1 MTESVPILMYHA
13 VAEHPPAATR
23 RLSVTTRPL
32 EQQLASG
39 NVSFRRELCAAVG
52 GFPAH
57 IGWAGGK
64 RPLGCEQPEFC
75 VRPAQRRLGG
85 TFVFNPLAVIHH
97 RVPANRERF
106 VYFRSRYYA
115 DGLSKA
121 LVARGVGVSDGLSA
135 KRVYAAVALR
145 RGVVRG
151 LRDGARGDVGGFLRA
166 GAIPAGLAYTTAGY
180 VVGIAQGRWRRSEA
194 IR

>member
-13 VAEHPPAATR
+13 VAEHPPPATR
-23 RLSVTTRPL
+23 RLSVTPRSL

-39 NVSFRRELCAAVG
+39 NASSRRELFAAVG

-57 IGWAGGK
+57 IGRVGGK
-64 RPLGCEQPEFC
+64 RPLGCEETAFC
-75 VRPAQRRLGG
+75 IRAAQRRPGG
-85 TFVFNPLAVIHH
+85 TFVFDPLAVIHH

-106 VYFRSRYYA
+106 AYFRSRCYA
-115 DGLSKA
+115 EGVSKA
-121 LVARGVGVSDGLSA
+121 LVARSVGLSDGLSA
-135 KRVYAAVALR
+135 ERTCAAVALR

-151 LRDGARGDVGGFLRA
+151 LRNGARGDV
-166 GAIPAGLAYTTAGY
+166 GLAYTTAGH
-180 VVGIAQGRWRRSEA
+180 VVGTAQGRWRRSEA